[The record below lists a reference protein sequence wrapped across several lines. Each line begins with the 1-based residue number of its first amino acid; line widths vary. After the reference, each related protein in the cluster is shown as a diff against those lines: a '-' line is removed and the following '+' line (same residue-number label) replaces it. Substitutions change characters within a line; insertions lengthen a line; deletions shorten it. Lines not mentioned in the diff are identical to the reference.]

1 LVGADDLENGYVV
14 IHKFI
19 PTSSATPTP
28 TTPNTPG
35 SEDHMFVEYRG
46 RNNR

>member
-19 PTSSATPTP
+19 PTSSATPT
-28 TTPNTPG
+28 TPNTPG